1 MFLTELPLI
10 ALLAAAIYYNNLAE
24 GFIKFYPLIAVLIL
38 GMIFIVVYLFRYVSI
53 SVEEVRSGGLFSSR
67 DRATINA
74 GKTLILT
81 RMPRKRMRVEL
92 FGNDGVAPMLDWAQ
106 GDGHEIMD
114 IFLYREKAIGGVK
127 TAARVLE
134 FFEIPDEDID
144 EAVFTDGFSKEY
156 EAVSVS
162 TAVCEGKTEI
172 RIKFTKT
179 I

>member
-10 ALLAAAIYYNNLAE
+10 ALLIAAIYYNNLAE

-38 GMIFIVVYLFRYVSI
+38 GMIFIVIYLFRYISI
-53 SVEEVRSGGLFSSR
+53 SEEEVRSGGLFSSR
-67 DRATINA
+67 DRATVNE

-81 RMPRKRMRVEL
+81 LRARKRMRVEL

-106 GDGHEIMD
+106 GDEHEIMD
-114 IFLYREKAIGGVK
+114 IYLYREKAIGGPK
-127 TAARVLE
+127 TAARVLR
-134 FFEIPDEDID
+134 FFDIPDEDIED
-144 EAVFTDGFSKEY
+144 AVYTDGWSKEY
-156 EAVSVS
+156 EAVTVS
-162 TAVCEGKTEI
+162 TAVVEGETEI